1 MQIQSQNHWV
11 NRQLTQRPPVSQD
24 QIKADASAVFQKLD
38 SKQQGYLDQA
48 DFSAALSALG
58 TQGQVQQSTPDDEQQ
73 AAWFSQLDADQD
85 GKLTSDEFST
95 SVAQQLYN
103 AQGQT
108 GMARGPHGLPP
119 EDTGKTLDELTAM
132 ADEIGNSDSKAA
144 AGLQAIIDQFD
155 SADADKDGKVTMQEA
170 MALKQQS
177 ASATGSDSSTISNT
191 ATNQNSADS
200 SQLRLQQ
207 TLMQLMKTYGAAAG
221 QPADDSRLSFSV

>member
-1 MQIQSQNHWV
+1 MQIQSQNLWA
-11 NRQLTQRPPVSQD
+11 NRQLAQRPPVSQD

-48 DFSAALSALG
+48 DFSAALRTLSQ
-58 TQGQVQQSTPDDEQQ
+58 QGQVQQSAPDDEQQ

-85 GKLTSDEFST
+85 GKLTSDEFSS

-108 GMARGPHGLPP
+108 GMARGPHGVPP
-119 EDTGKTLDELTAM
+119 EDTGKTIDELTAM
-132 ADEIGNSDSKAA
+132 AEEIGNSDSNAA

-170 MALKQQS
+170 MVLQQQNTK
-177 ASATGSDSSTISNT
+177 ATGSASSPTST
-191 ATNQNSADS
+191 DS

-221 QPADDSRLSFSV
+221 QSADDSRLSFTV